1 MSDEMKEHLPIGGGL
16 LLLLLGIV
24 VNILVSSYMIYI
36 YIRIFYFAN
45 IDSSFQT
52 MIFLYHGVIN
62 ITFVLGS
69 LYALYANYY
78 YLKTFRTFMVI
89 FLLASGIL
97 NMLPVLFATP
107 ATAADSDAN
116 GFVLLMSWLPAIVW
130 VPYLLYSPRP
140 KRTYIYDRS
149 NNPWLSK

>member
-1 MSDEMKEHLPIGGGL
+1 MYDEMKEHLPIGGGL

-45 IDSSFQT
+45 IESSSQN

-62 ITFVLGS
+62 IIFVLGS

-78 YLKTFRTFMVI
+78 YLKTFRTLMVI

>member
-1 MSDEMKEHLPIGGGL
+1 MYDEMKEHLPIGGGL

-45 IDSSFQT
+45 IESSSQN

-78 YLKTFRTFMVI
+78 YLKTFRTLMVI